1 MDADAGDVGS
11 FAIESYMRD
20 GFSELKNTQFAIM
33 RSKQKVLY
41 EAPSTM
47 VYEVESEGV
56 ICTSDPKYKG
66 MGDEEEM

>member
-1 MDADAGDVGS
+1 
-11 FAIESYMRD
+11 MRD
-20 GFSELKNTQFAIM
+20 GFSELKHTQFAIM